1 MKLGSQTPHSMPCG
15 ECPAGTMHRKN
26 TTLLTWLGNELIT
39 VQDFPSWVCDICGR
53 REYDQRA
60 LAQLS
65 LILSP
70 TAGKPTAKRRK
81 VPARIAVKVEQSS
94 RIPD

>member
-1 MKLGSQTPHSMPCG
+1 MKLGSSTPHTMTCG
-15 ECPAGTMHRKN
+15 ECPAGTLHREN

-39 VQDFPSWVCDICGR
+39 VPDFPAWVCDICGR

-60 LAQLS
+60 LSQLS

-70 TAGKPTAKRRK
+70 TAGKPTPKRRK
-81 VPARIAVKVEQSS
+81 IPARPTVKTPRTRTAPE
-94 RIPD
+94 